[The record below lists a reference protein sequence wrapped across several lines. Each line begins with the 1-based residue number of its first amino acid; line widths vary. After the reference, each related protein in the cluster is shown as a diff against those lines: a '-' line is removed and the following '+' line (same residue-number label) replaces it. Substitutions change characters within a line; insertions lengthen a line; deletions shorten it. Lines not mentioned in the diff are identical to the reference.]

1 MSMHKTKRLLRKCFT
16 PITIMLVPHSKSKLW
31 RVRVPLAGLLAA
43 VILWGFGTFY
53 VVSIGVQT
61 VKYYQMSEQLSYF
74 SGQFTEMRSTI
85 ASLEKAEEEFTRL
98 FSLKSKKKVL
108 EAVSS
113 NDTGSPDIDVLKKQA
128 AQAMVSVASIKRYVE
143 EERDIYYATPVGWPV
158 PGALSS
164 PYGKREH
171 PTTGEPA
178 FHSGIDIRVPPGT
191 PVKATADGIVS
202 VSGWVAG
209 NGNIVIVEHGRGFT
223 TAYAHNKQNLVKV
236 GQKVKRGDTLAISGS
251 TGVTTGPHLHYEVW
265 KGQRQV
271 NPISFLE
278 EKS

>member
-1 MSMHKTKRLLRKCFT
+1 MLRIRRFLRKAFT
-16 PITIMLVPHSKSKLW
+16 PITIMIVPHSKSRLL
-31 RVRVPLAGLLAA
+31 RVKIPLAALLAL
-43 VILWGFGTFY
+43 VVLWGFGTFY

-61 VKYYQMSEQLSYF
+61 ADYREMSKKLSYF
-74 SGQFTEMRSTI
+74 SSQFLEMRSTV
-85 ASLEKAEEEFTRL
+85 ASLQKAEDEFTRL

-113 NDTGSPDIDVLKKQA
+113 DDTGALDIDLLRKQV
-128 AQAMVSVASIKRYVE
+128 AQAMASVSEIRRYVD

-164 PYGKREH
+164 GFGKREH
-171 PTTGEPA
+171 PRTGEAA
-178 FHSGIDIRVPPGT
+178 FHSGVDIRAASGT

-209 NGNIVIVEHGRGFT
+209 NGNTVVIEHGRGFS

-236 GQKVKRGDTLAISGS
+236 GQKVKRGDTIALSGA

-265 KGQRQV
+265 KQSRQV

-278 EKS
+278 ERS

>member
-1 MSMHKTKRLLRKCFT
+1 MLRIRRFLRKAFT
-16 PITIMLVPHSKSKLW
+16 PITIMVVPHSKSRLL
-31 RVRVPLAGLLAA
+31 RVKIPLAALLAL
-43 VILWGFGTFY
+43 VVLWGFGTFY

-61 VKYYQMSEQLSYF
+61 ADYREMSKKLSYF
-74 SGQFTEMRSTI
+74 SSQFLEMRSTV
-85 ASLEKAEEEFTRL
+85 ASLQKAEDEFTRL

-113 NDTGSPDIDVLKKQA
+113 DDTGALDIDLLRKQV
-128 AQAMVSVASIKRYVE
+128 AQAMASVSEIRRYVD

-164 PYGKREH
+164 GFGKREH
-171 PTTGEPA
+171 PRTGEAA
-178 FHSGIDIRVPPGT
+178 FHSGVDIRAASGT

-209 NGNIVIVEHGRGFT
+209 NGNTVVIEHGRGFS

-236 GQKVKRGDTLAISGS
+236 GQKVKRGDTIALSGA

-265 KGQRQV
+265 KQSRQV

-278 EKS
+278 ERS

>member
-1 MSMHKTKRLLRKCFT
+1 MLRIRRSLRKAFT
-16 PITIMLVPHSKSKLW
+16 PITIMIVPHSKSRLL
-31 RVRVPLAGLLAA
+31 RVKIPLAALLAL
-43 VILWGFGTFY
+43 VVLWGLGTFY
-53 VVSIGVQT
+53 VVSLGVQRAD
-61 VKYYQMSEQLSYF
+61 YRQMSKKLSYF
-74 SGQFTEMRSTI
+74 SGQFLEMRSTM
-85 ASLEKAEEEFTRL
+85 ASLQKAEEEFTRL

-108 EAVSS
+108 EAISS
-113 NDTGSPDIDVLKKQA
+113 DDTGALDIDILKKQV
-128 AQAMVSVASIKRYVE
+128 AQAMASVSEIRRYVD

-164 PYGKREH
+164 SFGKREH
-171 PTTGEPA
+171 PRTGEA
-178 FHSGIDIRVPPGT
+178 TFHSGVDIRAASGT

-209 NGNIVIVEHGRGFT
+209 NGNIVVIEHGRGFN

-236 GQKVKRGDTLAISGS
+236 GQKVKRGDTIALSGA

-265 KGQRQV
+265 KQSKQV

-278 EKS
+278 ERP